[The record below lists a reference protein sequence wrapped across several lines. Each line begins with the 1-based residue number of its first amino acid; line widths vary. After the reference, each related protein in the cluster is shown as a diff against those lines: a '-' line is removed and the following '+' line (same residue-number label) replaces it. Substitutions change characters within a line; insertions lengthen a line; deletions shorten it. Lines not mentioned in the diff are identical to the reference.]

1 MTWARST
8 RRSGR
13 RGNAPNPV
21 CIAARTVIGKG
32 VPFMEGKAE
41 YHGKAL
47 NRKEMA
53 EAAAALGI
61 EDRTDYYRE
70 RRKGVWEWR
79 PEAESPEAAAI
90 ETGVPFTYADEDK
103 IDNRTAFGKALKD
116 IGEKN
121 IPLGRPVCALDC
133 DLASSVKSAEFAR
146 AFPDHF
152 FQGGVQEHNTATVG
166 GALSTM
172 GILTFFADF
181 GAFGMD
187 ETYNQQRLNDI
198 NRTNL
203 KLVLTHLGLDVGE
216 DGKTHQCIDYIG
228 LARNLYRFKPI
239 VPADPNQT
247 DRVVRYAAGDERKF
261 HDRHGQ
267 VAVAGG
273 PGGRRRLVLQQRLPV
288 CLRADGRHPRG
299 HGRRH
304 YRVRGDGRQ
313 GDKDKGRPSSDAKIA
328 SR

>member
-1 MTWARST
+1 
-8 RRSGR
+8 
-13 RGNAPNPV
+13 
-21 CIAARTVIGKG
+21 
-32 VPFMEGKAE
+32 MEGKAE
-41 YHGKAL
+41 YHGKPL
-47 NRKEMA
+47 NRKEMQ

-70 RRKGVWEWR
+70 KRKGVWEWR
-79 PEAESPEAAAI
+79 PEAEKTEPAAI
-90 ETGVPFTYADEDK
+90 DMGAPFTYADDDK

-121 IPLGRPVCALDC
+121 IPFGRPVCALDC

-152 FQGGVQEHNTATVG
+152 FQGGVQEHNTATVA

-228 LARNLYRFKPI
+228 LAEEPLPLQAHRAGGREPDG
-239 VPADPNQT
+239 PRGP
-247 DRVVRYAAGDERKF
+247 VRGRGTREF

-267 VAVAGG
+267 VPVAGDPRRG
-273 PGGRRRLVLQQRLPV
+273 RPTASSATATGSSTGGWTSSAKART
-288 CLRADGRHPRG
+288 
-299 HGRRH
+299 
-304 YRVRGDGRQ
+304 
-313 GDKDKGRPSSDAKIA
+313 RPSSPTEAW
-328 SR
+328 SPGR